1 MQEELMYDIL
11 LKKTDLG
18 NLKCN
23 VDKLDIDKLK
33 NVLTILI
40 NLKRKVDV
48 AKLDIDKSVPVPIDL
63 SKLGDVEKMML
74 LKKMHIMVI
83 SKTLKT
89 KYLTLLI

>member
-1 MQEELMYDIL
+1 MNFATKTDLKDARGVDVWYFA
-11 LKKTDLG
+11 KKTDLG

-63 SKLGDVEKMML
+63 SKLGDVEKMIL

-83 SKTLKT
+83 SKT
-89 KYLTLLI
+89 